1 MRFRLLRRRLTIS
14 APRVAIRSAMPWP
27 LRWLVLALALGL
39 SAATALW
46 AFEFGKSIAGLEP
59 TSRQEVMQL
68 RAEINRLREQSQQT
82 QLLSQT
88 AESLLTADRAT
99 LERLTAQVKQL
110 EAENRALRDDLGFF
124 EKLIPAAKSDG
135 VTIRG
140 LKAELVGGAQL
151 KWQVLVIQ
159 AAAARNAPEFKGR
172 LELVLAGV
180 LNGKPWTQAFPPEGQ
195 AIQFRQYR
203 RLGGVFALPLNVV
216 VKTVTARVYEG
227 QAIRAIQAVDL
238 D

>member
-88 AESLLTADRAT
+88 AESLLTPDGHPNSPAYGH
-99 LERLTAQVKQL
+99 L
-110 EAENRALRDDLGFF
+110 
-124 EKLIPAAKSDG
+124 KLPH
-135 VTIRG
+135 
-140 LKAELVGGAQL
+140 
-151 KWQVLVIQ
+151 
-159 AAAARNAPEFKGR
+159 
-172 LELVLAGV
+172 
-180 LNGKPWTQAFPPEGQ
+180 LN
-195 AIQFRQYR
+195 
-203 RLGGVFALPLNVV
+203 
-216 VKTVTARVYEG
+216 
-227 QAIRAIQAVDL
+227 
-238 D
+238 

>member
-14 APRVAIRSAMPWP
+14 APRVAIAVRCRGPCAGWYWRLPGAW
-27 LRWLVLALALGL
+27 

-68 RAEINRLREQSQQT
+68 RAEIDRLREQSQQT

-110 EAENRALRDDLGFF
+110 EAENRALRDDLGF
-124 EKLIPAAKSDG
+124 
-135 VTIRG
+135 
-140 LKAELVGGAQL
+140 
-151 KWQVLVIQ
+151 
-159 AAAARNAPEFKGR
+159 
-172 LELVLAGV
+172 
-180 LNGKPWTQAFPPEGQ
+180 
-195 AIQFRQYR
+195 
-203 RLGGVFALPLNVV
+203 
-216 VKTVTARVYEG
+216 
-227 QAIRAIQAVDL
+227 
-238 D
+238 

>member
-1 MRFRLLRRRLTIS
+1 M
-14 APRVAIRSAMPWP
+14 
-27 LRWLVLALALGL
+27 
-39 SAATALW
+39 
-46 AFEFGKSIAGLEP
+46 
-59 TSRQEVMQL
+59 
-68 RAEINRLREQSQQT
+68 
-82 QLLSQT
+82 
-88 AESLLTADRAT
+88 
-99 LERLTAQVKQL
+99 
-110 EAENRALRDDLGFF
+110 
-124 EKLIPAAKSDG
+124 
-135 VTIRG
+135 
-140 LKAELVGGAQL
+140 GGAQL

-195 AIQFRQYR
+195 ALQFRQYR

-227 QAIRAIQAVDL
+227 QTIRAIQAVDL

>member
-68 RAEINRLREQSQQT
+68 RAEIERLREQSQQT

-99 LERLTAQVKQL
+99 LERLTAQVKLL
-110 EAENRALRDDLGFF
+110 EAENRALREDLGFF
-124 EKLIPAAKSDG
+124 EKLIPTAKSDG

-159 AAAARNAPEFKGR
+159 AAARNAPEFKGR

-180 LNGKPWTQAFPPEGQ
+180 LNGKPWAQAFPPEGQ
-195 AIQFRQYR
+195 ALQFRQYR

-227 QAIRAIQAVDL
+227 QTIRAIQAVDL

>member
-68 RAEINRLREQSQQT
+68 RAEIDRLREQSQQT

-151 KWQVLVIQ
+151 KWQVLVMQ
-159 AAAARNAPEFKGR
+159 PAARAADFSGR
-172 LELVLAGV
+172 IEITLDGLQ
-180 LNGKPWTQAFPPEGQ
+180 NGKSWTLAPPGGAQALQ
-195 AIQFRQYR
+195 LRQYR
-203 RLGGVFALPLNVV
+203 RVEGVIDLPPQTV
-216 VKTVTARVYEG
+216 VKTVTAKVFEG
-227 QAIRAIQAVDL
+227 SSVRAVQTFKL
-238 D
+238 

>member
-68 RAEINRLREQSQQT
+68 RAEIERLREQSQQT

-110 EAENRALRDDLGFF
+110 EAENRDDLGFF

-195 AIQFRQYR
+195 ALQFRQYR

-227 QAIRAIQAVDL
+227 QTIRAIQAVDL

>member
-1 MRFRLLRRRLTIS
+1 MLLQGGWFVHAFSFASS
-14 APRVAIRSAMPWP
+14 AVDHWCTQGSYSQCDAWP

-59 TSRQEVMQL
+59 TSRQELMQL
-68 RAEINRLREQSQQT
+68 RAEIERLREQSQQT

-124 EKLIPAAKSDG
+124 EKLIPTAKPDG

-151 KWQVLVIQ
+151 KWPS
-159 AAAARNAPEFKGR
+159 RPKD
-172 LELVLAGV
+172 
-180 LNGKPWTQAFPPEGQ
+180 
-195 AIQFRQYR
+195 R
-203 RLGGVFALPLNVV
+203 RSSFAS
-216 VKTVTARVYEG
+216 TVAWGAYS
-227 QAIRAIQAVDL
+227 L
-238 D
+238 CL

>member
-68 RAEINRLREQSQQT
+68 RAEIERLREQSQQT

-99 LERLTAQVKQL
+99 LERLTAQVKLL

-140 LKAELVGGAQL
+140 L
-151 KWQVLVIQ
+151 
-159 AAAARNAPEFKGR
+159 R
-172 LELVLAGV
+172 
-180 LNGKPWTQAFPPEGQ
+180 
-195 AIQFRQYR
+195 
-203 RLGGVFALPLNVV
+203 LPLNFGALSPGFMRRSCAEPPASV
-216 VKTVTARVYEG
+216 ARIAWG
-227 QAIRAIQAVDL
+227 
-238 D
+238 